1 MLMRDTGSQVQSD
14 WPESRLKTMIKK
26 IILLMI
32 ILPVVAIANPMN
44 GEANHIK
51 HHEVPLMHP
60 NMQHKP
66 KPDDVGF
73 FLHDLNLTPAQNSKI
88 LMLLEKERDL
98 MEEDREKARQVRRR
112 IQEMALSDDFD
123 KHKLEKLIDQ
133 SLVIHKR
140 YALTKAQ
147 FSHELFEVLTEQ
159 QRQALKLKM
168 LSFNAPFPG

>member
-1 MLMRDTGSQVQSD
+1 
-14 WPESRLKTMIKK
+14 
-26 IILLMI
+26 
-32 ILPVVAIANPMN
+32 
-44 GEANHIK
+44 
-51 HHEVPLMHP
+51 
-60 NMQHKP
+60 
-66 KPDDVGF
+66 
-73 FLHDLNLTPAQNSKI
+73 
-88 LMLLEKERDL
+88 

>member
-1 MLMRDTGSQVQSD
+1 M
-14 WPESRLKTMIKK
+14 KK
-26 IILLMI
+26 LVLLM
-32 ILPVVAIANPMN
+32 LLMPLAVIANPMMDKN
-44 GEANHIK
+44 GPPPPHCEGKMPPSPH
-51 HHEVPLMHP
+51 
-60 NMQHKP
+60 MQMP
-66 KPDDVGF
+66 PRPDDVGF
-73 FLHDLNLTPAQNSKI
+73 FLHDLNLTTDQTSKI

-123 KHKLEKLIDQ
+123 KHRLEILIDQ
-133 SLVIHKR
+133 SSVIQKR